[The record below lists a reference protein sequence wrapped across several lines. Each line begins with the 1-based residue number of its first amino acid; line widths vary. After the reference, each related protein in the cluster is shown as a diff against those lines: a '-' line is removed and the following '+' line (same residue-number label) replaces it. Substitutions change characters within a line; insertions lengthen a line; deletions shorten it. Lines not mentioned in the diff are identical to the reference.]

1 MCTNAQFS
9 RMFLSD
15 EVQGYEKT
23 STVLVKILVKTAA
36 DKGLAD
42 CPSDDHG
49 LCSGAETQQGPFL
62 RCVVYLL
69 RASRYNARFQ

>member
-1 MCTNAQFS
+1 MCTNAQFP

-23 STVLVKILVKTAA
+23 PTVLVKILVKTAA

-42 CPSDDHG
+42 FPSDDPG
-49 LCSGAETQQGPFL
+49 L
-62 RCVVYLL
+62 
-69 RASRYNARFQ
+69 

>member
-42 CPSDDHG
+42 FRLMITD
-49 LCSGAETQQGPFL
+49 CSGAETQQAPFL

>member
-1 MCTNAQFS
+1 MECRRFTGECCKYGAARASHGFVMCTNAQFS

-23 STVLVKILVKTAA
+23 PTVLVKILVKTAA

-49 LCSGAETQQGPFL
+49 L
-62 RCVVYLL
+62 
-69 RASRYNARFQ
+69 